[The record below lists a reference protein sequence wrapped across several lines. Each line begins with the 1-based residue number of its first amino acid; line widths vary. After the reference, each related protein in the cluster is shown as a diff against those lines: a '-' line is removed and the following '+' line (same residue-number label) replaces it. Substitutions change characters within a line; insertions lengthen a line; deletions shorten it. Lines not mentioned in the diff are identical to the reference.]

1 MPTTIDSALIE
12 ERSRSTAHRGFSEGI
27 FALAGRQVLEARGDN
42 PFCGDEIEVR
52 VTCVAD
58 EGGDMVIEQAR
69 FDGYACNLCL
79 ASADALMERVEGMTA
94 AQAESLGFEDL
105 CRWLDGLIVGRTRK
119 GCVELPLNVLAR
131 ALAQRVH

>member
-12 ERSRSTAHRGFSEGI
+12 ERSRSTAHRGLSEGA
-27 FALAGRQVLEARGDN
+27 FARAGRRVLEAKGDN

-52 VTCVAD
+52 ITCAAD
-58 EGGDMVIEQAR
+58 EKGDMLIEQAR

-79 ASADALMERVEGMTA
+79 ASADVLMERVEGMTA
-94 AQAESLGFEDL
+94 AQAASLGFEDL
-105 CRWLDGLIVGRTRK
+105 CRWLGGLTVGRTRK

>member
-1 MPTTIDSALIE
+1 MPTTIDSVLIG
-12 ERSRSTAHRGFSEGI
+12 ERSRNAIRRGFSGGSC
-27 FALAGRQVLEARGDN
+27 ALTARQVLEAKGDN

-52 VTCVAD
+52 ITCAAD

-79 ASADALMERVEGMTA
+79 ASADVLMERVEGMTA
-94 AQAESLGFEDL
+94 AQAESLGFDDL
-105 CRWLDGLIVGRTRK
+105 CRWLDGLTVGRTRK

-131 ALAQRVH
+131 ALAQGVH